1 MQEKVKVM
9 LCEFLLLARLA
20 RNLGFVFFCIS
31 VRNSVINSG

>member
-20 RNLGFVFFCIS
+20 RNLGFVFFLYIS
-31 VRNSVINSG
+31 T